1 MNYYIGVINDTV
13 DYIEENISERLSLNA
28 LAKQFGISDFHYNR
42 IFKAV
47 TGTSLKQYILGRK
60 LTTAAKLIMETDSSI
75 LDISLD
81 LGFEYPEVFSRAF
94 KKQFGIAPTKLREEA
109 VKVEEIPKAGIVER
123 DIINYKGILS
133 VKGSKVYLEEY
144 VLAGIKLE
152 LNVYQED
159 FRPSLKTQSEDYF
172 MKSSHDS
179 TLQQDQFY
187 TVVSCH
193 GDDSG
198 DYSIFCARE
207 LIDCSGPVKYS
218 TMTIPKGWYVKFEYQ
233 GNMFDIQGPLMDDL
247 FRWIM
252 VNDAKLNNIGIGMI
266 DIYHKDYPV
275 NDNVTILFPIME

>member
-13 DYIEENISERLSLNA
+13 EYIEENIAEKLSLGA
-28 LAKQFGISDFHYNR
+28 LAKKFGISDFHFNR
-42 IFKAV
+42 IFKTV

-60 LTTAAKLIMETDSSI
+60 LTIAAVLIKETDSSI
-75 LDISLD
+75 LDISLN

-94 KKQFGIAPTKLREEA
+94 KKQFGIAPSKLREEA
-109 VKVEEIPKAGIVER
+109 VTVEGVPKAGIVDR

-144 VLAGIKLE
+144 VLAGIGLE

-159 FRPSLKTQSEDYF
+159 FRDSLQTQSEDFF
-172 MKSSHDS
+172 MKSSKDNV
-179 TLQQDQFY
+179 LQQDQFY

-207 LIDCSGPVKYS
+207 LLDDSKPVNYS
-218 TMTIPKGWYVKFEYQ
+218 AMTIPKGWYAKFEYQ

-247 FRWIM
+247 YRWIM

-266 DIYHKDYPV
+266 NIYHKDYPT
-275 NDNVTILFPIME
+275 NDSVTILFPIKE